1 MPKNF
6 ADPNFAGKV
15 VNNDDVPVTLEPKLV
30 RDRFAIQRD
39 AVSLNRDADCALEL
53 KPIFL
58 QATANLEPTSV
69 VKTEYSTFTYFVTS
83 LIGGSTVTKTDIIVS
98 SNVVTEAQYPEPT
111 PTFEVG

>member
-1 MPKNF
+1 M
-6 ADPNFAGKV
+6 
-15 VNNDDVPVTLEPKLV
+15 L
-30 RDRFAIQRD
+30 I
-39 AVSLNRDADCALEL
+39 ALIEL

-111 PTFEVG
+111 PTFEVSGAKNTKRCLGKKFVAW